1 MEHAVL
7 TIPTKI
13 SKAGQVDF
21 ATDASGTLKVILPS
35 ADQNKLG
42 EVQLIVLPLEGKLT

>member
-13 SKAGQVDF
+13 SKAAQVDF
-21 ATDASGTLKVILPS
+21 ATDANGTLKVLLPS
-35 ADQNKLG
+35 ADPNKLN
-42 EVQLIVLPLEGKLT
+42 EV